1 MKQLWGQWA
10 PTWSQESKQAKEG
23 QRGRYHRDRG
33 APLGTKVQAPGRER
47 GGPRST
53 LPSPAAAESVPD
65 LVHWA
70 SGVPRKQLSAQE
82 GALPVPAIPSP
93 HLPRAT
99 SHAPP
104 QNGSLGLPARDLSA
118 PGLSLSRGLAHSQL
132 RGACHVAGSRPA
144 EEMCGWR
151 LPEDENCSPDCFLR
165 RSVLLLGISSAK
177 RPAPSAP

>member
-1 MKQLWGQWA
+1 MGTHVFSGVQTGK
-10 PTWSQESKQAKEG
+10 
-23 QRGRYHRDRG
+23 GRSAWYLRDRG
-33 APLGTKVQAPGRER
+33 APLGTKVQATGRER

-65 LVHWA
+65 LVRWTR
-70 SGVPRKQLSAQE
+70 GVPGKQLSAQE

-93 HLPRAT
+93 HPPRAT
-99 SHAPP
+99 PHAPP
-104 QNGSLGLPARDLSA
+104 RNGSPGLPARDLSA
-118 PGLSLSRGLAHSQL
+118 PGLSLSRALAHSKL

-144 EEMCGWR
+144 VRVCGWR

-177 RPAPSAP
+177 RPTPSAP